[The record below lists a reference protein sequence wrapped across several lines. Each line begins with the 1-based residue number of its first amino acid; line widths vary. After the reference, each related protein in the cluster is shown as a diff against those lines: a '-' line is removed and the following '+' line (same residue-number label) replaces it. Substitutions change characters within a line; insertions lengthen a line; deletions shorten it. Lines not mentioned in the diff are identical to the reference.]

1 MNFNT
6 AKLLTTAILLAS
18 AATAMSQTVIKGRVV
33 SQSSSDAIPGASV
46 TLLKNDT
53 VPAAQTMTAANGSFQ
68 INSDTSGNKIIAVSM
83 TGYKPERVAVIGG
96 EYEVTDIGYIFLS
109 ESTVNLDEITV
120 YGSGIIEKVDKFIVL
135 PGKDQVERSAR
146 SIDLFAQLDLP
157 GLRTDPILERVTVE
171 DRTPVY
177 QINGRQ
183 QPLKRILNLDPKDV
197 LRIEYSNNPGIRYID
212 KGYSGIINV
221 VLRDK
226 QQGGS
231 IYGSAQS
238 AVWEKFINGNLQ
250 GSFNYK
256 KSEFILSYNGS
267 WRDYD
272 KWKNNASE
280 SFISPDATISRDQYG
295 YNSYMYYQNHSAS
308 LEYNFIPKLN
318 TLFSA
323 RFSQFYYDGEN
334 DIRNR
339 MEEKPWEGTPFNY
352 EEHRRQTSGNT
363 SSTLDLFFSTKLR
376 NRQSI
381 EINAVG
387 NYANNRYN
395 RNLDYIHPSA
405 TESLPLRGDGHGWGA
420 AGEAVYNK
428 EFDRVVAR
436 FGVQHTYTY
445 DKNTYD
451 DGQMSVQ
458 KKNNTYA
465 YGEVRGKISTLQY
478 SLGTGLKVF
487 TTENNAESKT
497 HLANNTVVT
506 LLFPLAKKWNVN
518 YALMYQPTMP
528 TLSMLSPVVQSSND
542 RVFYT
547 GNPSLKPSN
556 WLYNRA
562 WIRYNNNKGMT
573 WSFWLKYGRTFNP
586 MVQTYSFIP
595 SENYFL
601 RRPNNEN
608 YDDNYEI
615 QVNFGYQNILNHLNI
630 YAEFGFTRYVTDGAS
645 YHHTHNNFFSSLQ
658 LQAYFGKWTFSGNM
672 NITPRSALSG
682 ETIKEQGRNTTLS
695 LQYKVN
701 NNLYFW
707 ASVWYPFDK
716 KGWISKRENLSGVN
730 PQWSET
736 TIRNNA
742 NMLMLGL
749 SFNLNYGKKLSKGK
763 RTLKNTGYESGQ
775 SQF

>member
-1 MNFNT
+1 MKFNT

-96 EYEVTDIGYIFLS
+96 EDEVTDIGYIFLS

-197 LRIEYSNNPGIRYID
+197 LRIEYSNNTGIRYID

-445 DKNTYD
+445 DKNNYD
-451 DGQMSVQ
+451 DGQISVQ

-465 YGEVRGKISTLQY
+465 YGEVRGKSRHCST
-478 SLGTGLKVF
+478 V
-487 TTENNAESKT
+487 
-497 HLANNTVVT
+497 LA
-506 LLFPLAKKWNVN
+506 P
-518 YALMYQPTMP
+518 
-528 TLSMLSPVVQSSND
+528 D
-542 RVFYT
+542 
-547 GNPSLKPSN
+547 
-556 WLYNRA
+556 
-562 WIRYNNNKGMT
+562 
-573 WSFWLKYGRTFNP
+573 
-586 MVQTYSFIP
+586 
-595 SENYFL
+595 
-601 RRPNNEN
+601 
-608 YDDNYEI
+608 
-615 QVNFGYQNILNHLNI
+615 
-630 YAEFGFTRYVTDGAS
+630 
-645 YHHTHNNFFSSLQ
+645 
-658 LQAYFGKWTFSGNM
+658 
-672 NITPRSALSG
+672 
-682 ETIKEQGRNTTLS
+682 
-695 LQYKVN
+695 
-701 NNLYFW
+701 
-707 ASVWYPFDK
+707 
-716 KGWISKRENLSGVN
+716 
-730 PQWSET
+730 
-736 TIRNNA
+736 
-742 NMLMLGL
+742 
-749 SFNLNYGKKLSKGK
+749 
-763 RTLKNTGYESGQ
+763 
-775 SQF
+775 